1 MNMKDMIINK
11 IFANFYLWL
20 FILPCFVLIT
30 GCDKGICDVKEVESS
45 ILKNFSHHL
54 YSLSLANENSSSVSI
69 TDVKEK
75 HSFSS
80 FVSCTASLNISTD
93 INTLFKMLKT
103 RYGEKK
109 FEKEKSKFDVLKSK
123 RYEELRYLVALEKK
137 IETMKAS
144 GVPVDK
150 VFQITIPVN
159 FNVAHRTKNVL
170 SVDFPIFINK
180 YVLEVTEK

>member
-30 GCDKGICDVKEVESS
+30 GCDKGIC
-45 ILKNFSHHL
+45 
-54 YSLSLANENSSSVSI
+54 
-69 TDVKEK
+69 DVKEK

-137 IETMKAS
+137 IETMKVS

-170 SVDFPIFINK
+170 SVDFPIVISK
-180 YVLEVTEK
+180 YVLEITEK

>member
-1 MNMKDMIINK
+1 
-11 IFANFYLWL
+11 
-20 FILPCFVLIT
+20 
-30 GCDKGICDVKEVESS
+30 
-45 ILKNFSHHL
+45 
-54 YSLSLANENSSSVSI
+54 
-69 TDVKEK
+69 
-75 HSFSS
+75 
-80 FVSCTASLNISTD
+80 
-93 INTLFKMLKT
+93 MLKT

-159 FNVAHRTKNVL
+159 FNVAHRTNPVGQR
-170 SVDFPIFINK
+170 FPHGPSPCFQWYK
-180 YVLEVTEK
+180 DGPSPKTLGPWKGDPQ